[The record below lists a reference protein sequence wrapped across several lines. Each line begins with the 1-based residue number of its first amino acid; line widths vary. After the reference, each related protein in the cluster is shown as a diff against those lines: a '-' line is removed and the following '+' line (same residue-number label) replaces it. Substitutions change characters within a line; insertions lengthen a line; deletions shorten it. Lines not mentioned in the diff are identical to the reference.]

1 MNGKTL
7 KTALPS
13 AHDNHSLFLLY
24 ESSASDSKKEWR
36 RIDLHM
42 VAPIEIIEDPEMFA
56 RYVLVDGTIA
66 WPTGY
71 RIKPEILYTR
81 SIPVAKPR
89 VRFRFEMRPSVA
101 IEITGQTKEYVW
113 IRTEVWKSHEAL
125 RNQESWSLYVPERDK
140 TLLGSTVDDVL
151 LVSAVLDGPWWQEAA
166 EDDPKKG
173 SDTFRG

>member
-13 AHDNHSLFLLY
+13 AHDNRSLFLLY
-24 ESSASDSKKEWR
+24 ESDGPKPEKEWR

-42 VAPIEIIEDPEMFA
+42 VVPVDILENPEMFS
-56 RYVLVDGTIA
+56 RYDVIGGTIE
-66 WPTGY
+66 WPTGF
-71 RIKPEILYTR
+71 RIKPEILFTR
-81 SIPVAKPR
+81 SIPVSKPR

-101 IEITGQTKEYVW
+101 IEITGQMKEYLW
-113 IRTEVWKSHEAL
+113 IRAEIWKSHEAL
-125 RNQESWSLYVPERDK
+125 RTQESWSLYVPERDK

-166 EDDPKKG
+166 GDDPKKG